1 MQPTD
6 QPTDH
11 SDHPRSSLLEQYFQ
25 PFRNH
30 TIGNRC
36 YYQTPYGRKK
46 IIYAD
51 YAASGRLYEP
61 IEWALSHR
69 FGPFVANTHTE
80 DNITGMTMTRSYK
93 EARDRIKRHVNASP
107 QDVLIM
113 TGSGMTD
120 AINKLQ
126 RILGLKIPQW
136 IQEHTTV
143 TEESRPVIFISHMEH
158 HSNHLTWYET
168 IGDVVCIDPG
178 KNGEIDP
185 HQLEQSLSQYKH
197 RSCKIGSFTACS
209 NVTGFQTPY
218 HQLARIMHEHGGI
231 CFVDF
236 SASAPYVDI
245 NMHPP
250 SAMEKL
256 DGIFFSPH
264 KFIGGP
270 GSSGIVIFDSRL
282 YTNRVPDHPGG
293 GTVLWSNAWGKHHY
307 LSDIETR
314 EDGGTPGFLQ
324 TIRAA
329 LCIQLKEDMG
339 ISQLIQREHE
349 LATLLME
356 ELTGIPEVFIL
367 GGESKDRLGIVSFIV
382 QDIHYN
388 LMVKLFSD
396 RFGIQARGGCSCAGP
411 YGHYLLNIN
420 KNTSHQIT
428 DQLNEGDFTHKPGW
442 VRISMHPI
450 MTNAEIYEIVAAIR
464 SIIAHIGCWKQD
476 YHYDPSTN
484 NWRYIYDS
492 YEFDIKELFI
502 L

>member
-1 MQPTD
+1 MQPK
-6 QPTDH
+6 DH
-11 SDHPRSSLLEQYFQ
+11 SSDHPCACSLEQYFQ

-30 TIGNRC
+30 IIGNRC

-46 IIYAD
+46 MIYAD

-61 IEWALSHR
+61 IEWTLSHR

-80 DNITGMTMTRSYK
+80 ANMTGMTMTKSYK
-93 EARDRIKRHVNASP
+93 EARDRIKRHVNAGP
-107 QDVLIM
+107 RDVLMM

-126 RILGLKIPQW
+126 RILGLKVPQW
-136 IQEHTTV
+136 LQQHSSI
-143 TEESRPVIFISHMEH
+143 TEKSRPVIFISHMEH
-158 HSNHLTWYET
+158 HSNQLTWSET
-168 IGDVVCIDPG
+168 IGDVVCIEPG
-178 KNGEIDP
+178 ENGEVDP
-185 HQLEQSLSQYKH
+185 YQLEQALLKYKH
-197 RSCKIGSFTACS
+197 RTCKIGSFTACS

-236 SASAPYVDI
+236 SASAPYVNI

-250 SAMEKL
+250 SPIEKL

-270 GSSGIVIFDSRL
+270 GSSGIAIFDSRL
-282 YTNRVPDHPGG
+282 YTSHVPDHPGG
-293 GTVLWSNAWGKHHY
+293 GTVMWSNAWGEHHY
-307 LSDIETR
+307 FSDIETR

-329 LCIQLKEDMG
+329 LSIQLKEDMG
-339 ISQLIQREHE
+339 INQLMQREHE
-349 LATLLME
+349 LASLLME
-356 ELTGIPEVFIL
+356 ELTCIREVYVL
-367 GGESKDRLGIVSFIV
+367 GGASKDRLGIVSFIV
-382 QDIHYN
+382 QDVHYN
-388 LMVKLFSD
+388 LMVKLLSD
-396 RFGIQARGGCSCAGP
+396 RFGIQVRGGCSCAGP

-420 KNTSHQIT
+420 KNISQQIT
-428 DQLNEGDFTHKPGW
+428 DQLNEGNFTHKPGW

-464 SIIAHIGCWKQD
+464 SIIANVACWKQD
-476 YHYDPSTN
+476 YQYNPSTN
-484 NWRYIYDS
+484 DWHYIYAS
-492 YEFDIKELFI
+492 YELDVKELFV